1 MRIKLCK
8 LHRIIVVS
16 PKCPVLDLPQ
26 ILVRLLVF
34 HLEVAEVAVG
44 RLTFLLLRHN
54 FQGISKL
61 RSRDPL
67 YKSPVISNQ
76 RHSGGG

>member
-1 MRIKLCK
+1 MRIEFCK
-8 LHRIIVVS
+8 LHRIIVAS
-16 PKCPVLDLPQ
+16 PKCPLLDLPQ

-44 RLTFLLLRHN
+44 RLTFLLRHN
-54 FQGISKL
+54 FQRISEL

>member
-1 MRIKLCK
+1 MRIKFSK
-8 LHRIIVVS
+8 LHRIIVAS
-16 PKCPVLDLPQ
+16 PKCPLLDLPQ

-34 HLEVAEVAVG
+34 HLQVAEVAVG
-44 RLTFLLLRHN
+44 RLTFLLRHN
-54 FQGISKL
+54 FQGISEL

>member
-8 LHRIIVVS
+8 LHRIIVAS
-16 PKCPVLDLPQ
+16 LKCPLLDLPQ

-44 RLTFLLLRHN
+44 RLTFLLRHN
-54 FQGISKL
+54 FQGISEL